1 MSAFKSRD
9 EEDGDEGWH
18 QIWTP
23 WANRSKDL
31 LACSWV
37 IWCGFVTQTSWPSWR
52 LGSESY
58 NSSHS
63 LSPQCSHTP
72 CFSGVETAS
81 QPFVISGNKD
91 LIIPFSEE
99 LIGDVDVCRSVCT
112 QVAPQ
117 ETSLLPG
124 FFSAKESQQVG
135 QNEAQGVCAPMHICV
150 CSMRS
155 SSTAHTCT
163 AFTAVASI
171 RGHEIEWDGLC
182 TCSLVCTHISLL

>member
-1 MSAFKSRD
+1 MSTLKSRD
-9 EEDGDEGWH
+9 EENRDEGWH

-23 WANRSKDL
+23 WANGSKDL

-72 CFSGVETAS
+72 CFPGVERAS

-99 LIGDVDVCRSVCT
+99 LTGDEDVCRSVCT
-112 QVAPQ
+112 QVSPQ
-117 ETSLLPG
+117 ETSLLPVRNLT
-124 FFSAKESQQVG
+124 FSSVKESQQVG
-135 QNEAQGVCAPMHICV
+135 QNEAHGVCATRAHLCV
-150 CSMRS
+150 Q
-155 SSTAHTCT
+155 
-163 AFTAVASI
+163 
-171 RGHEIEWDGLC
+171 HE
-182 TCSLVCTHISLL
+182 VQQHCTHMQWPLSELMK